1 MTEYKCDD
9 CGATIPQG
17 QIECDENVRT
27 MLFQMRA
34 GEKYRV
40 LAISASDFDAVPT
53 HPYLDGEDRELCAR
67 CVRDCMSAAMNVE
80 PVTAEAG

>member
-1 MTEYKCDD
+1 MQKCYCDD
-9 CGATIPQG
+9 CANEIPQE

-40 LAISASDFDAVPT
+40 LAISASDHDGVPT
-53 HPYLDGEDRELCAR
+53 HPFVDGETRELCAT
-67 CVRDCMSAAMNVE
+67 CVRDCMSAAMAAE
-80 PVTAEAG
+80 PVAAAAR